1 MAVSLPLVFLGGIVL
16 VFLGGIILIILVS
29 SWRQHR
35 GRAVSRRTINAVL
48 EAAAIPAY
56 RQSLPELRKELSR
69 VRRLQRP
76 LTIVVI
82 QLNGAFSQGHK
93 GLINVGSVNQS
104 NQLDELQLVEFVLC
118 GSIFRDALRE
128 TDITTYD
135 GVKKKFVIVLPE
147 STKKDA
153 IQSVKRLKDVIS
165 KAIADHLSVGIA
177 EFPEDGLIIEDLIN
191 RATDRLNPETTI
203 AVLEGQIERRA

>member
-1 MAVSLPLVFLGGIVL
+1 MAVSLALVFLGGIA
-16 VFLGGIILIILVS
+16 FILLIS
-29 SWRQHR
+29 SWLRYR
-35 GRAVSRRTINAVL
+35 SRAVGRQTINSIL

-76 LTIVVI
+76 LAIVVM
-82 QLNGAFSQGHK
+82 QLNGVFSRRHEGS
-93 GLINVGSVNQS
+93 INEPPVDQS
-104 NQLDELQLVEFVLC
+104 NHLDELQLVEFVLC

-165 KAIADHLSVGIA
+165 KAIADHLSVGIV